1 MSICSDK
8 LVLGILA
15 HVDAGKTT
23 LAESIMYLTGSIR
36 KLGRVD
42 HGNAFLDT
50 HELER
55 ARGIT
60 IFSKQAEVTLHS
72 TCGADELQITLLDT
86 PGHVDFS
93 AETER
98 TLQVLDAAI
107 LVISAADGVQ
117 GHVQTLWKLLKR
129 YEIPVFLF
137 VNKMDQ
143 PGTDKDVLLEELK
156 NKLDEN
162 CLDFTQEDEEL
173 WDALSMCSE
182 PLMDAYLE
190 EGKLERSDIAQAIF
204 ERKVFPCYFGSAL
217 KVWGVEEFLDSLV
230 KYSVM
235 PTYPEAFGARV
246 YKITRDPGGN
256 RLSHIKITGG
266 SLKVKSMIGQEKV
279 DQIRVYSG
287 SQFQL
292 AEEVKAGGICAI
304 TGLTDT
310 FCGQGL
316 GREKEGTAP
325 VLVPVLNYCIIL
337 PEGCDVHKMLKN
349 LYQLEEEIPELHIL
363 WQEQKSEIHAQVMGE
378 VQVEILRS
386 IIFQRFGVDVEFGE
400 GSIVY
405 KETILNTVEGIGHY
419 EPLRHYAEV
428 HLLLE
433 PLEEG
438 SGVIFETDCSEDEL
452 DRNWQRLIMTHLE
465 EKKHVGVLTGSEI
478 TDMKITLI
486 AGRAHL
492 KHTEG
497 GDFRQS
503 TYRAV
508 RQGLM
513 QANCRLLEPYY
524 EYSLEIPT
532 ENLGRA
538 MTDIQRMHGEFSD
551 PITLGEMTVLTGSCP
566 VVTMNGYQSE
576 VNSYSRGRGK
586 LTCRFQCYAPCHNEE
601 GVIENSGYDP
611 ERDLE
616 NPTGSVFCAHGAGFV
631 VPWNQV
637 ESYAHVESD
646 WRERKRRS
654 MNGNTDASG
663 DGFGDADWVTDGS
676 RKNLNSSERFIS
688 QEEIED
694 IFERTFGTRA
704 KDKNPWNRPAP
715 RKISAPE
722 REVTYQPKKV
732 EKLEEYLLVDGYN
745 IIFAWED
752 LKELAKVNVESAR
765 TKLMDILCNYQGYVK
780 NTLIVVFDAYKVK
793 GNPGTVAK
801 YHNIHVV
808 YTKEAE
814 TADQYIEK
822 VVHQIGRKYK
832 VTVATSD
839 AMEQL
844 IIWGQ
849 GAVRMSAQGLRE
861 EIDTHNRQR
870 QAEWSEQNPGER
882 YFPFRDIEL

>member
-1 MSICSDK
+1 M
-8 LVLGILA
+8 GILA

-23 LAESIMYLTGSIR
+23 LAESIMYLSGALR

-60 IFSKQAEVTLHS
+60 IFSKQAEVMLKTLA
-72 TCGADELQITLLDT
+72 GDMQVTLLDT

-107 LVISAADGVQ
+107 LVISGADSVQ

-129 YEIPVFLF
+129 YGIPVFLF
-137 VNKMDQ
+137 INKMDQ
-143 PGTDKDVLLEELK
+143 AGTDKAALLQEIKE
-156 NKLDEN
+156 KLDEN
-162 CLDFTQEDEEL
+162 CLDFTEVNEEL
-173 WDALSMCSE
+173 MDSLSMCSE
-182 PLMDAYLE
+182 ELMNAYLE
-190 EGKLERSDIAQAIF
+190 TGELDPSLIGEAVFA
-204 ERKVFPCYFGSAL
+204 RKVFPCFFGSAL
-217 KVWGVEEFLDSLV
+217 KIWGVEEFLNGLV
-230 KYSVM
+230 TYAKKKD
-235 PTYPEAFGARV
+235 YPETFGARV
-246 YKITRDPGGN
+246 YKITRDGSGN
-256 RLSHIKITGG
+256 RLTHMKITGG
-266 SLKVKSMIGQEKV
+266 RLKVKSVIGEDKI

-287 SQFQL
+287 TQFKL
-292 AEEVKAGGICAI
+292 EEEVEAGSVCAV
-304 TGLTDT
+304 TGLADT

-316 GREKEGTAP
+316 GWEKEGAAP
-325 VLVPVLNYCIIL
+325 VLVPVLNYQIIL

-349 LYQLEEEIPELHIL
+349 MYQLEEEIPELHIL
-363 WQEQKSEIHAQVMGE
+363 WQEQKGEIHAQVMGE

-386 IIFQRFGVDVEFGE
+386 LIEDRFGVQVDFGE

-438 SGVIFETDCSEDEL
+438 SGVVFETDCSEDEL
-452 DRNWQRLIMTHLE
+452 DKNWQRLVMTHLE

-508 RQGLM
+508 RHGLK
-513 QANCRLLEPYY
+513 QAQSRLLEPYY

-532 ENLGRA
+532 ESLGRA
-538 MTDIQRMHGEFSD
+538 MTDIQRMHGEFGD
-551 PITLGEMTVLTGSCP
+551 PFTLGDMTILSGSCP

-586 LTCRFQCYAPCHNEE
+586 LTCRFKCYAPCHNEE
-601 GVIENSGYDP
+601 EVIAAYGYDS

-631 VPWNQV
+631 VPWEQV
-637 ESYAHVESD
+637 EDYAHIESG
-646 WRERKRRS
+646 WKEKQRRS
-654 MNGNTDASG
+654 CGRGEEDDMSGMNADSRRGMYPQGSSG
-663 DGFGDADWVTDGS
+663 GD
-676 RKNLNSSERFIS
+676 RFIS

-694 IFERTFGTRA
+694 IFERTYGTRA

-715 RKISAPE
+715 RRVS
-722 REVTYQPKKV
+722 
-732 EKLEEYLLVDGYN
+732 
-745 IIFAWED
+745 
-752 LKELAKVNVESAR
+752 
-765 TKLMDILCNYQGYVK
+765 
-780 NTLIVVFDAYKVK
+780 
-793 GNPGTVAK
+793 
-801 YHNIHVV
+801 
-808 YTKEAE
+808 
-814 TADQYIEK
+814 
-822 VVHQIGRKYK
+822 
-832 VTVATSD
+832 
-839 AMEQL
+839 
-844 IIWGQ
+844 
-849 GAVRMSAQGLRE
+849 
-861 EIDTHNRQR
+861 
-870 QAEWSEQNPGER
+870 
-882 YFPFRDIEL
+882 